1 MKKSSKKVE
10 VSAVE
15 VAPVVAE
22 TVEIVE
28 VIEVEEVNFC
38 EGLTLEGF
46 MDSEY
51 ASELGYKKAVAYWKL
66 NGAKAKVTGFR
77 AKFYAALVGASLSDS
92 ETLDFAKANGGS
104 ENDIKQI
111 SHFYAIAKLTRDIRA
126 DLAKVETAENG

>member
-1 MKKSSKKVE
+1 MSRKSKKV
-10 VSAVE
+10 AVE
-15 VAPVVAE
+15 VVEVPVVE
-22 TVEIVE
+22 TVEIVV

-46 MDSEY
+46 MDSDY
-51 ASELGYKKAVAYWKL
+51 AGEVGYKKAVAYWKL